1 MFTIRM
7 TNACTVTPHIHTQ
20 FRRQKKRV
28 EIGNSTE
35 FFVLQFVCVFLLE
48 ISVPTV
54 ETHFLVFV
62 CRFFCLITLY
72 FIKFSFFVVFGLKND
87 CIRCYCF
94 FIWIFIEFGRSLL
107 PFGFDQIKSFIWLWI
122 DRFKN
127 LSYQNDWRIL
137 FINSLQ
143 TSFVAEK

>member
-1 MFTIRM
+1 MPAQWHHTYTHSSAVRKKKSWVRKFNWIFRITI
-7 TNACTVTPHIHTQ
+7 C
-20 FRRQKKRV
+20 
-28 EIGNSTE
+28 
-35 FFVLQFVCVFLLE
+35 VCFFLLE
-48 ISVPTV
+48 IFVPTV

-62 CRFFCLITLY
+62 CLFFCLMTLY
-72 FIKFSFFVVFGLKND
+72 FIKFRFFVVFGLKND

-94 FIWIFIEFGRSLL
+94 FVWIFIEFWRSLL

-127 LSYQNDWRIL
+127 LFHQNDWRIL

-143 TSFVAEK
+143 TLFVAEK